1 MVNDLLNRPGVSDVK
16 PSQLCGVHVESGWY
30 YSCSVNRSNIHI
42 SFKGALSMLMTRGP
56 LLTQGFPLS
65 LDISEGWVASVG
77 GRGARGRVD
86 GWRG

>member
-1 MVNDLLNRPGVSDVK
+1 MFSESLEYTYFFQGCLKSVNDK
-16 PSQLCGVHVESGWY
+16 
-30 YSCSVNRSNIHI
+30 
-42 SFKGALSMLMTRGP
+42 GP